1 MVRALLATP
10 RDGKRRL
17 DRVGHGRQLADA
29 ARLVVVFVLVGFSG
43 CSLVPRSRMDECQR
57 LSQTLRGDNA
67 HLRDRL
73 LAVQSENRDY
83 AERAVDDGRR
93 LAIQDAAL
101 ERLEHSVQAYQD
113 DVTRLEAAYKKLASN
128 LSVADRET
136 DGERIVEGSR
146 ATRADGAGSPAS
158 ARNSSS
164 TTDMDGSTPH

>member
-1 MVRALLATP
+1 
-10 RDGKRRL
+10 
-17 DRVGHGRQLADA
+17 
-29 ARLVVVFVLVGFSG
+29 
-43 CSLVPRSRMDECQR
+43 
-57 LSQTLRGDNA
+57 
-67 HLRDRL
+67 
-73 LAVQSENRDY
+73 VQSQNRDY

-101 ERLEHSVQAYQD
+101 ERYEHSVQAYQD

-146 ATRADGAGSPAS
+146 ATRAEGAGSPAS

>member
-29 ARLVVVFVLVGFSG
+29 ARLVVIFLLVGFSG

-93 LAIQDAAL
+93 LAIQDEAL

-136 DGERIVEGSR
+136 DGERIVEGLR
-146 ATRADGAGSPAS
+146 ATRADGTGSPAS